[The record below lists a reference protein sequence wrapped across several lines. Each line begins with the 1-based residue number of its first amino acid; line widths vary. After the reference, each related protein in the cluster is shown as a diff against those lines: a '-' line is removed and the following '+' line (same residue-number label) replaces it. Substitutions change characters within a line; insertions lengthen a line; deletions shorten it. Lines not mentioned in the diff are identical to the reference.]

1 MLNSY
6 ILVSTEFEPGLLLF
20 KGKDSNVLTA
30 VNIKSTNPFRFAHQR
45 CIRHLVYL
53 PAELVVCVSVLKL
66 VLNNSEL
73 VHYFI
78 HSVFNCPLFFSEN
91 MSLTNDSEF
100 YVYR

>member
-1 MLNSY
+1 MYS
-6 ILVSTEFEPGLLLF
+6 LVRSLRRLLLF

-53 PAELVVCVSVLKL
+53 SAELVVCVSVLKL

-78 HSVFNCPLFFSEN
+78 HSVFS
-91 MSLTNDSEF
+91 
-100 YVYR
+100 